1 MGSFSFP
8 CVVKDDEKII
18 KCFSANS
25 QRHYDLKPP
34 NTTGKPTRCPTS
46 SAVQHGPTWPWRC
59 IC

>member
-1 MGSFSFP
+1 
-8 CVVKDDEKII
+8 VVKDDEKII

-46 SAVQHGPTWPWRC
+46 SAVQRGPTCPWRC